1 MSGFLL
7 DTDVVSELTKDA
19 PDSRVVAFLAAQDD
33 LWLSAIVLHE
43 LEFGLNMLPPGR
55 RRDRISAAL
64 SAFFTEYEDRI
75 LPLDRPEAEQAATLR
90 EQAHR
95 SGRVLHLGDALIA
108 GTAKA
113 HDLSVAT
120 RNGVD
125 FEGLDVGVV
134 NPWETP

>member
-1 MSGFLL
+1 MH
-7 DTDVVSELTKDA
+7 
-19 PDSRVVAFLAAQDD
+19 R
-33 LWLSAIVLHE
+33 
-43 LEFGLNMLPPGR
+43 LPPGR

-64 SAFFTEYEDRI
+64 SALFTEYQDRI
-75 LPLDRPEAEQAATLR
+75 LPLDRPEAAQAATLR

-95 SGRVLHLGDALIA
+95 SGRVLHPGDALIA

-113 HDLSVAT
+113 HDMSVAT
-120 RNGVD
+120 RNAAD